1 MIAKETVVGGFG
13 YTLRY
18 FAGDLVPM
26 MLFLGTFLIT
36 GNILLAMG
44 LGVAASLVQV
54 TWALVGRTP
63 IGALQWAAIGLL
75 VVLGGATLATRD
87 ARFIMLKPTV
97 IHLILGAV
105 MLKPGWMERYV
116 PVEVREAARPMLTMF
131 GFVWAGLMFLTAGV
145 NAVLVA
151 FSDPMTW
158 AKFNALFPP
167 ISMLGLFLLQNA
179 YMRARARV
187 MLRSFRLSSQSQ
199 YEASLMKV
207 HFQGP
212 R

>member
-1 MIAKETVVGGFG
+1 MGGFG

-26 MLFLGTFLIT
+26 VLFLGVFLIT
-36 GNILLAMG
+36 RNILLAMG

-54 TWALVGRTP
+54 SWALIRRTP
-63 IGALQWAAIGLL
+63 IGTLQWAALGLL
-75 VVLGGATLATRD
+75 VVLGGATLVSHD
-87 ARFIMLKPTV
+87 ARFIMFKPTV
-97 IHLILGAV
+97 IHLMLGGV

-116 PVEVREAARPMLTMF
+116 PAEVRGAARPMLTMF

-167 ISMLGLFLLQNA
+167 FSMVGLFLLQNA
-179 YMRARARV
+179 YMRVRAH
-187 MLRSFRLSSQSQ
+187 
-199 YEASLMKV
+199 A
-207 HFQGP
+207 
-212 R
+212 